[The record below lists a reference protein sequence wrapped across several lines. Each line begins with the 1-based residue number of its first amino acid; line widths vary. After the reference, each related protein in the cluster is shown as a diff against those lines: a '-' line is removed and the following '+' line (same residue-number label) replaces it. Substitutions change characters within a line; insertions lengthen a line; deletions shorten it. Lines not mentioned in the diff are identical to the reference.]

1 MANALS
7 RIEQSEDRD
16 ILQGHYSNI
25 QQELQVKTD
34 ALKSQRQ
41 KVYSSRLAIL
51 KIELNVHCSIPGAS
65 VGTGSV

>member
-1 MANALS
+1 MFSALANALD

-16 ILQGHYSNI
+16 ILQGHYSSI

-41 KVYSSRLAIL
+41 KV
-51 KIELNVHCSIPGAS
+51 
-65 VGTGSV
+65 